1 MASRLT
7 PQRRHRSRSA
17 AASLSVLRGIKLFA
31 TDVDGVLT
39 DAGMYYAE
47 SGDEWKKFNTR
58 DGMGLKL
65 LQRRGILTAIV
76 TQERTKLVARR
87 AEKLA
92 IPELHQG
99 VMDKLLCIREMAE
112 RHGLTLSQVA
122 YIGDDI
128 NDLEALKAV
137 GVSASPADG
146 MPEVAAVVD
155 YVCQKKGGEGAVR
168 EIVEMILKA
177 QGQVLSSGKRP

>member
-1 MASRLT
+1 M
-7 PQRRHRSRSA
+7 
-17 AASLSVLRGIKLFA
+17 
-31 TDVDGVLT
+31 
-39 DAGMYYAE
+39 
-47 SGDEWKKFNTR
+47 
-58 DGMGLKL
+58 
-65 LQRRGILTAIV
+65 
-76 TQERTKLVARR
+76 
-87 AEKLA
+87 
-92 IPELHQG
+92 
-99 VMDKLLCIREMAE
+99 MDKLLCIREMAE

-137 GVSASPADG
+137 GVSASPADS